1 MKDKKHYH
9 SVKLRGLVLQID
21 CLQNVR
27 HGCVKNFA
35 LMPKGKTESL
45 MTCSGH
51 QFEKGAA

>member
-1 MKDKKHYH
+1 MKDKKHH
-9 SVKLRGLVLQID
+9 LSVKLERLVIQID

-35 LMPKGKTESL
+35 LMPKGKTETL